1 MTAMRKKGAMSDMSV
16 GGIRTGMRS
25 RSPTGPALLS
35 ANWPWASAGL
45 VAFTFIGIL
54 AVVITLSIVFG

>member
-1 MTAMRKKGAMSDMSV
+1 MSDMSV